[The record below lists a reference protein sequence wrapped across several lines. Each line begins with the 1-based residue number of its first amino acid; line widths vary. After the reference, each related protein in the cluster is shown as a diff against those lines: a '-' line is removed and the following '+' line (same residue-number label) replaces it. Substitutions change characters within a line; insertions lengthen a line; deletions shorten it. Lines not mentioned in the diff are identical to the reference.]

1 MEGLGLILV
10 ILGIALLL
18 LVIILI
24 DSIIEKYFCNMIKY
38 RIVKVQGDLS
48 TKYIIQRRFLWFFW
62 IYVDGG
68 YPTYLYT
75 LEEVKSQIE
84 RLKRKETKKE
94 VVYEE
99 Q

>member
-1 MEGLGLILV
+1 MIALKIISV

-24 DSIIEKYFCNMIKY
+24 DSIIEKYFCSMLKY
-38 RIVKVQGDLS
+38 RIVKVQGNLS
-48 TKYIIQRRFLWFFW
+48 TEYIIQRRFLWFFW
-62 IYVDGG
+62 IYVDGR
-68 YPTYLYT
+68 YPTYVYT

-99 Q
+99 